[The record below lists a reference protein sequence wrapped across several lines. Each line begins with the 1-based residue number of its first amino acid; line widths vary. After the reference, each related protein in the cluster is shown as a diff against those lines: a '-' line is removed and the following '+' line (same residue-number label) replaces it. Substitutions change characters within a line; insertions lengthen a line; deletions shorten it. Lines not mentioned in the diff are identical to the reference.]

1 MNKYTGL
8 IKCDECNH
16 TFKGRM
22 ERNNIN
28 YRCNYRLKYGKD
40 KCSNDSKIEESLIDN
55 MIEQQLNVI
64 NYSIDDSDKDIK
76 CLIDN
81 ILVSQDRLEIFFK
94 GLPIKSCYIDTKIGK
109 LHFDSIN
116 D

>member
-1 MNKYTGL
+1 MSKYTGL
-8 IKCDECNH
+8 IKCAECNH
-16 TFKGRM
+16 SFKGRT

-28 YRCNYRLKYGKD
+28 YRCNYRLKFGKD
-40 KCSNDSKIEESLIDN
+40 KCNNDSKIEESLIDD

-64 NYSIDDSDKDIK
+64 NYDLKDNDIK

-94 GLPIKSCYIDTKIGK
+94 GLPIKSCYIDTKLGK

>member
-1 MNKYTGL
+1 MSKYTGL
-8 IKCDECNH
+8 IKCAECNH
-16 TFKGRM
+16 SFKGRT

-40 KCSNDSKIEESLIDN
+40 KCNNDSKIEESLIDD

-64 NYSIDDSDKDIK
+64 NYDLKDNDIK
-76 CLIDN
+76 CLIDK
-81 ILVSQDRLEIFFK
+81 ILVSQNKLDIFFK
-94 GLPIKSCYIDTKIGK
+94 GLPIKSCYIDTKLGK

>member
-8 IKCDECNH
+8 INCAECNH

-28 YRCNYRLKYGKD
+28 YRCNYRLKYGKN
-40 KCSNDSKIEESLIDN
+40 KCINDSKIEESLIDD

-64 NYSIDDSDKDIK
+64 NYDLKDNNNI

-81 ILVSQDRLEIFFK
+81 ILVSQDRLEIFFRN
-94 GLPIKSCYIDTKIGK
+94 LPIKSCYIDTKIGK
-109 LHFDSIN
+109 IHFDSIN

>member
-1 MNKYTGL
+1 MSKYAGL
-8 IKCDECNH
+8 VRCAECNH
-16 TFKGRM
+16 SFKGRI

-40 KCSNDSKIEESLIDN
+40 KCNNDSKIEESLIDD

-64 NYSIDDSDKDIK
+64 NYNLKDKDIK

-81 ILVSQDRLEIFFK
+81 ILVSQERLEIFFK
-94 GLPIKSCYIDTKIGK
+94 ELPIKSCYIDTKIGK

>member
-1 MNKYTGL
+1 MSKYTGL
-8 IKCDECNH
+8 IKCAECNH
-16 TFKGRM
+16 SFKGRI

-40 KCSNDSKIEESLIDN
+40 KCNNDSKIEESLIDD
-55 MIEQQLNVI
+55 MIKQQLNVI
-64 NYSIDDSDKDIK
+64 NYNLKDKDIK

-81 ILVSQDRLEIFFK
+81 ILVSQVRLEIFFK
-94 GLPIKSCYIDTKIGK
+94 KLPIKSCYIDTKLGK

>member
-1 MNKYTGL
+1 MSKYTGL
-8 IKCDECNH
+8 IKCAECNH
-16 TFKGRM
+16 SFKERT
-22 ERNNIN
+22 ERNNVN

-40 KCSNDSKIEESLIDN
+40 KCSNDNKIEESLIDD
-55 MIEQQLNVI
+55 MIEQQLNII
-64 NYSIDDSDKDIK
+64 NYDLKDNDIK

-94 GLPIKSCYIDTKIGK
+94 ELPIESCYIDTKMGK

>member
-8 IKCDECNH
+8 IKCAECNH
-16 TFKGRM
+16 SFKGRT

-28 YRCNYRLKYGKD
+28 YRCNYRLKHGKD
-40 KCSNDSKIEESLIDN
+40 KCSNDSKIEESLIDD
-55 MIEQQLNVI
+55 MINQQLNVI
-64 NYSIDDSDKDIK
+64 NYDIK
-76 CLIDN
+76 DNNSIYLIDT

-94 GLPIKSCYIDTKIGK
+94 ELPIKSCYIDTKIGK

>member
-1 MNKYTGL
+1 MSKYTGL
-8 IKCDECNH
+8 IKCVECSH
-16 TFKGRM
+16 SFKGRT

-40 KCSNDSKIEESLIDN
+40 KCTNDSKIEESLIDD
-55 MIEQQLNVI
+55 MIEQQLNVV
-64 NYSIDDSDKDIK
+64 NYDLKDKDIK

-94 GLPIKSCYIDTKIGK
+94 ELPIKSCYLDTKIGK

>member
-1 MNKYTGL
+1 MSKYTGL
-8 IKCDECNH
+8 IKCAECNH
-16 TFKGRM
+16 SFKGRT

-40 KCSNDSKIEESLIDN
+40 KCNNDSKIEESLIDD

-64 NYSIDDSDKDIK
+64 NYDLKDNDIK

-81 ILVSQDRLEIFFK
+81 ILISQDRLEIFFK
-94 GLPIKSCYIDTKIGK
+94 ELPIKSCYIDTKLGK
-109 LHFDSIN
+109 LHFDSIS

>member
-8 IKCDECNH
+8 IKCVECNH
-16 TFKGRM
+16 SFKGRI

-40 KCSNDSKIEESLIDN
+40 KCDNDSKIEESLIDD

-64 NYSIDDSDKDIK
+64 NYDLKDNNSI

-94 GLPIKSCYIDTKIGK
+94 NLPIKSCYIDTKIGK

>member
-1 MNKYTGL
+1 MSKYTGL
-8 IKCDECNH
+8 IKCAECNH
-16 TFKGRM
+16 SFKGKT

-40 KCSNDSKIEESLIDN
+40 KCNNDSKIKESLIDD

-64 NYSIDDSDKDIK
+64 NYDLKDKDIK

-94 GLPIKSCYIDTKIGK
+94 ELPIKSCYIDTKIGK
-109 LHFDSIN
+109 LHFDSIS

>member
-1 MNKYTGL
+1 MSKYAGL
-8 IKCDECNH
+8 VRCAECNH
-16 TFKGRM
+16 SFKGRI

-40 KCSNDSKIEESLIDN
+40 KCNNDSKIEESLIDD

-64 NYSIDDSDKDIK
+64 NYNLKDKDIK

-81 ILVSQDRLEIFFK
+81 ILVSQERLEIFLK
-94 GLPIKSCYIDTKIGK
+94 NYLLKVAI
-109 LHFDSIN
+109 
-116 D
+116 

>member
-8 IKCDECNH
+8 IKCAECNH
-16 TFKGRM
+16 SFKGRT

-40 KCSNDSKIEESLIDN
+40 KCSNDSKIEEALIDD

-64 NYSIDDSDKDIK
+64 NYNIDDIDIK
-76 CLIDN
+76 CLIDS
-81 ILVSQDRLEIFFK
+81 ILVSQDRLEIFFN

-109 LHFDSIN
+109 LHFDSITN
-116 D
+116 

>member
-1 MNKYTGL
+1 MSKYTGV
-8 IKCDECNH
+8 IKCAECNH
-16 TFKGRM
+16 SFKGRI

-40 KCSNDSKIEESLIDN
+40 KCTNDSKIEESLIDDI
-55 MIEQQLNVI
+55 IEQQLNVI
-64 NYSIDDSDKDIK
+64 NYDLKDKDIK

-81 ILVSQDRLEIFFK
+81 ILVSQGRLEIFFK
-94 GLPIKSCYIDTKIGK
+94 ELPIKSCYIDTKIGK

>member
-1 MNKYTGL
+1 MAKYTGL
-8 IKCDECNH
+8 IKCSECNH
-16 TFKGRM
+16 SFKGRT
-22 ERNNIN
+22 ERNNVN

-40 KCSNDSKIEESLIDN
+40 KCSNDSKIEEALIDD
-55 MIEQQLNVI
+55 MIKQQLNVI
-64 NYSIDDSDKDIK
+64 NYNLKDNDSIS
-76 CLIDN
+76 LIDN

-94 GLPIKSCYIDTKIGK
+94 DLPIKSCYIDTKIGK

>member
-1 MNKYTGL
+1 MSKYTGL
-8 IKCDECNH
+8 IKCAECNH
-16 TFKGRM
+16 SFKGRL

-40 KCSNDSKIEESLIDN
+40 KCNNDSKIEESLIDD

-64 NYSIDDSDKDIK
+64 NYEKGYNNLEYLVDK
-76 CLIDN
+76 

-94 GLPIKSCYIDTKIGK
+94 DLPVKSCYIDTKIGK
-109 LHFDSIN
+109 LHFDSLN